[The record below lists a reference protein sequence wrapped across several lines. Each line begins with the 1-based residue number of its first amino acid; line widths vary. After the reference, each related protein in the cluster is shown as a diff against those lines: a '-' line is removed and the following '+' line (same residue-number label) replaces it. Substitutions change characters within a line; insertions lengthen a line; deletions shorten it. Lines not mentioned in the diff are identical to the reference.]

1 MLKIYFHIGTL
12 GYVNVGFSSPLRPQS
27 PSSLR
32 WVNIASHPMASH
44 HIAVDYS
51 ASDSHRI
58 APSPISHSHGSL
70 LAEESCNQHRIASH
84 SLNRAGKKIA
94 TVRGRIFQCDGPV

>member
-58 APSPISHSHGSL
+58 ASPPPLSATRMARCSL
-70 LAEESCNQHRIASH
+70 KRAATNIASH
-84 SLNRAGKKIA
+84 R
-94 TVRGRIFQCDGPV
+94 TR